1 MRQSQ
6 WHANEADRH
15 SNPRHSSANSSHCFP
30 GFGVPH
36 ADVAQLLGISAKT
49 MVRHFCPELDVGAAV
64 VQAKLVKSLIAMAAG
79 DDDTALNAT
88 TFLLCSRFG
97 WSPERHDVG
106 GPAAPTAATE
116 AAEGELI

>member
-1 MRQSQ
+1 MARKRGRPPFQPTPQQRELVSLLSG
-6 WHANEADRH
+6 R
-15 SNPRHSSANSSHCFP
+15 
-30 GFGVPH
+30 GVPH